1 MQLVYFLLLPFALL
15 SNPLQSFAIRVN
27 ETNGQ
32 TAQVVDWRVWINIW
46 LVIGCFGLSARWL
59 GKAQGQYFNAIV
71 DRNQGGRWF
80 APVWVICNGES
91 LLIWL
96 WCLLQPICLV
106 ASGWTYWTQQSIAAS
121 NSQAWNIAITLA
133 PSAILLFLIEVIH
146 SSRRVCHSVHA
157 RKEMTRRIAS
167 TWLFPLALPLCI
179 AGLVDLGAL
188 ANMSRPDEGL
198 LRAIVSTITISAI
211 VTVLTPHLFTW
222 LIGAGPIDENLALT
236 IDRTWRLG
244 SGNVPRILLWPTG
257 CRMANAAVVGLF
269 RYGRKL
275 LLTDA
280 LLQRLNDR
288 ELCMVVLH
296 ELAHCVRHH
305 AWIRM
310 VPTLVAIALLLG
322 AMTSLSGVWLSLSC
336 GAILGLFLASLISIC
351 WWTEFDADRLAIELA
366 IRSGDGARCDNRSRA
381 HAEELC
387 SALRKIYGERN
398 RAKSSWM
405 HPSCMQR
412 IAAIR
417 ARFEFGS

>member
-15 SNPLQSFAIRVN
+15 SIPLQSFAIRVN
-27 ETNGQ
+27 DTNGQ
-32 TAQVVDWRVWINIW
+32 TAQVVDWRVLINMW

-59 GKAQGQYFNAIV
+59 GKAQSQYFDAIV
-71 DRNQGGRWF
+71 DRNQGVRWF

-106 ASGWTYWTQQSIAAS
+106 ASGWTHWTQHSITAS

-133 PSAILLFLIEVIH
+133 PSAVLLFLIEVIY
-146 SSRRVCHSVHA
+146 SSRRVFHIVNA

-198 LRAIVSTITISAI
+198 LRAIVSTITISVI
-211 VTVLTPHLFTW
+211 ITVFTPHLFTW

-244 SGNVPRILLWPTG
+244 SENVPRILLWPTG

-296 ELAHCVRHH
+296 ELAHCVRYH

-310 VPTLVAIALLLG
+310 LPTIVAVAMLLG
-322 AMTSLSGVWLSLSC
+322 AMTSLSGLWLSLSC
-336 GAILGLFLASLISIC
+336 VAILGLFLTGLISVC

-366 IRSGDGARCDNRSRA
+366 IRSGDGASCDNRSRV
-381 HAEELC
+381 HALELC

-398 RAKSSWM
+398 RAKCSWM

-412 IAAIR
+412 IAVIR
-417 ARFEFGS
+417 TRFEC